1 MVYDDGNGRARTDAL
16 WAATTS
22 EEPGSSLGRLT
33 TRMQRDRERSHVH
46 SSCPRG
52 GSGAVRTRSGART
65 GYRIVIVDAVT
76 RDRGLSDPT
85 GHQPVAR
92 FQPQR
97 CQGGARV
104 PWEGRPRREAGG
116 G

>member
-16 WAATTS
+16 WAATTFK
-22 EEPGSSLGRLT
+22 EPGSTLGRLT

-52 GSGAVRTRSGART
+52 GSGALRTRSGART
-65 GYRIVIVDAVT
+65 GYRMVIVDAVT
-76 RDRGLSDPT
+76 RDRGLSDPA

-92 FQPQR
+92 LQPDR
-97 CQGGARV
+97 RKSGERV
-104 PWEGRPRREAGG
+104 A
-116 G
+116 